1 LSPEKIPPARPAET
15 RRQSSVSSGRGP
27 SAEPAKERA
36 ATARAPEGLPAR
48 AAAASVL
55 DGVLARRQP
64 LDALFELG
72 GGDPLYRKLGD
83 RDRALARAIAT
94 TALRR
99 HGQVGNALD
108 RMLERPLPSRSG
120 RTRRILE
127 VAATQILF
135 MAAPAHA
142 VVSVAVDMAEA
153 DRHAKHFKGLVNA
166 VLRRLVAEREAIL
179 AAQDAPRL
187 NTPDWLWT
195 RWVGHYGEDT
205 ARAIAAAHMVEP
217 ALDLSLNPLASP
229 PPERGRSGGAG
240 VGVSQGAGADDVP
253 PPALRATSP
262 FQGEESGALR
272 LPNGTLRLS
281 PGGAIESLPG
291 FAEGGWW
298 VQDAAA
304 ALPAQLLGDV
314 RGFAVLDL
322 CAAPGGKT
330 AQLCAAG
337 AKVTAVD
344 QSASRMDR
352 LRINLKRLNFEAE
365 TIVADATV
373 WDPGRTFDAILLD
386 APCSATG
393 TIRRHPD
400 IPHLKSAAD
409 VATLASLQRRLIAHA
424 ATLLRPG
431 GTLVF
436 STCSLEPEEGE
447 QQTAVALADLPLDP
461 YPIPA
466 SETSGLGHPAGA
478 GRAIRTL
485 PSDLPHENPVFG
497 GLAGFYIAR
506 YRRR

>member
-1 LSPEKIPPARPAET
+1 MSAARSPRPARRPEPQRETPAPT
-15 RRQSSVSSGRGP
+15 
-27 SAEPAKERA
+27 
-36 ATARAPEGLPAR
+36 GLPAR

-55 DGVLARRQP
+55 DGVLVRRQP
-64 LDALFELG
+64 LDALFDLG

-99 HGQVGNALD
+99 HGQVADALD

-127 VAATQILF
+127 IAATQILF
-135 MAAPAHA
+135 MAAPPHA

-166 VLRRLVAEREAIL
+166 ILRRLVTERDAIL

-195 RWVGHYGEDT
+195 RWVAYYGEAQT
-205 ARAIAAAHMVEP
+205 RAIAAAHMVEP
-217 ALDLSLNPLASP
+217 ALDLTLNPSP
-229 PPERGRSGGAG
+229 PPERGRSGAAG
-240 VGVSQGAGADDVP
+240 VGVSDTARSDDVP

-262 FQGEESGALR
+262 FQGEESLV
-272 LPNGTLRLS
+272 LPNGTLRLT

-291 FAEGGWW
+291 FAEGAWW

-314 RGFAVLDL
+314 RGFTVLDL

-337 AKVTAVD
+337 ARVTAVD

-352 LRINLKRLNFEAE
+352 LRINLKRLGFEAE
-365 TIVADATV
+365 TIVADATA

-400 IPHLKSAAD
+400 IPHLKTPAD
-409 VATLASLQRRLIAHA
+409 IETLAALQRRLLAQA
-424 ATLLRPG
+424 ASLLRPG

-447 QQTAVALADLPLDP
+447 AQTATALAGLPLDP

-466 SETSGLGHPAGA
+466 SETAGLGHPAGE
-478 GRAIRTL
+478 GGAIRTL

>member
-1 LSPEKIPPARPAET
+1 LSPGKPPRSRRAET
-15 RRQSSVSSGRGP
+15 ARQAPSGRGA
-27 SAEPAKERA
+27 SARASKERA
-36 ATARAPEGLPAR
+36 GSARAPEGLPAR

-64 LDALFELG
+64 LDALFELN

-166 VLRRLVAEREAIL
+166 VLRRLANERDAIL
-179 AAQDAPRL
+179 ATQDAPRL

-195 RWVGHYGEDT
+195 RWIAHYGEES

-217 ALDLSLNPLASP
+217 ALDLSLNPLVSSP
-229 PPERGRSGGAG
+229 PPERGRSGEAG
-240 VGVSQGAGADDVP
+240 VGVSQEPHAGDVP
-253 PPALRATSP
+253 PLLRASSP
-262 FQGEESGALR
+262 FQGEESGAVILS
-272 LPNGTLRLS
+272 NGTLRLA
-281 PGGAIESLPG
+281 PGGAIEILPG
-291 FAEGGWW
+291 FAEGAWW

-337 AKVTAVD
+337 ARVTAVD
-344 QSASRMDR
+344 QSESRMDR

-365 TIVADATV
+365 TIVADATA
-373 WDPGRTFDAILLD
+373 WDPGQTFDAILLD

-409 VATLASLQRRLIAHA
+409 IAALAGLQRRLLAHA
-424 ATLLRPG
+424 ASLLRPG

-447 QQTAVALADLPLDP
+447 AQTAAALADLPLDP

-466 SETSGLGHPAGA
+466 SETAGLGHPAGD
-478 GRAIRTL
+478 GGAIRTL